1 MKNTRPQNRLHGFFL
16 AFLIVVLAFAAVG
29 FGTLGSVTPVGKAYE
44 LRAERTDD
52 EGDETPGVAFRLTNP
67 MEGDKALPMR
77 VCAVYINIAAIYAEA
92 GTGVTLKL
100 QRSSSGTYYYDVGN
114 KVTVE
119 NFTSQAGTAQ
129 DVVDPFFNYVAPF
142 DFSSVTWKV
151 DTYHIAKLFL
161 DGKDGANVLL
171 NEVVFVGE
179 VLDEDEEGTGKYRVI
194 PATIESAT
202 PYATESAEEAKAR
215 AAALLDAQYMPSDAQ
230 STFFRYTR
238 DEAYTLMTIAEMGR
252 GSVYAADRNGVP
264 IDTYTAEGVYGVF
277 GTDIVAL
284 GTLIFGMSPFGA
296 RFFSML
302 AAVLTLVLLS
312 RLLVRLTKSEKAGL
326 VFAVLYAASCLTLGY
341 GHMATPLMVGIFF
354 FALSLWLTYGFYEA
368 KGLRRASVVSVLPLL
383 FAGLAGGAA
392 ICVQGAFVIPM
403 LGVVGLFIAGMVRQ
417 NREKSRLL
425 AEIIEEAETGTE
437 SASGEE
443 EPESPGLR
451 AGRFLSEYR
460 FKNTAAP
467 VFFAAGHAARLL
479 RLSES
484 IRQSRGGGSDR
495 KYLLPRVADLC
506 KRLCGAKCLRG
517 GKCPLRLPRRLPRH
531 GRGLRHDRDRLPS
544 RRPPRGGRRDRPL
557 RLPSLLP
564 HHEEGEVGGRKGG
577 APPQHHPACGICPL
591 HHHGIRGKERRCL
604 LPARRS
610 LLVPPRRRPLRRD
623 VRGQGG
629 DGREGAQYRR
639 DRAHRARLCGARCL
653 YLLHSSAR
661 SLLPSG
667 GALPRMTEITHE
679 EESS

>member
-1 MKNTRPQNRLHGFFL
+1 M
-16 AFLIVVLAFAAVG
+16 
-29 FGTLGSVTPVGKAYE
+29 
-44 LRAERTDD
+44 
-52 EGDETPGVAFRLTNP
+52 
-67 MEGDKALPMR
+67 
-77 VCAVYINIAAIYAEA
+77 
-92 GTGVTLKL
+92 
-100 QRSSSGTYYYDVGN
+100 
-114 KVTVE
+114 
-119 NFTSQAGTAQ
+119 
-129 DVVDPFFNYVAPF
+129 
-142 DFSSVTWKV
+142 TWKV

-179 VLDEDEEGTGKYRVI
+179 VLDEDEEGLVTQDGAGYRVI

-467 VFFAAGHAARLL
+467 VFFAAGLVAGAFLL
-479 RLSES
+479 MVL
-484 IRQSRGGGSDR
+484 GMLPAYFV
-495 KYLLPRVADLC
+495 YLKVYDSPVA
-506 KRLCGAKCLRG
+506 
-517 GKCPLRLPRRLPRH
+517 
-531 GRGLRHDRDRLPS
+531 
-544 RRPPRGGRRDRPL
+544 
-557 RLPSLLP
+557 
-564 HHEEGEVGGRKGG
+564 GEVT
-577 APPQHHPACGICPL
+577 ANIF
-591 HHHGIRGKERRCL
+591 
-604 LPARRS
+604 S
-610 LLVPPRRRPLRRD
+610 LAWQTFVNGFA
-623 VRGQGG
+623 GQNAFAAG
-629 DGREGAQYRR
+629 
-639 DRAHRARLCGARCL
+639 
-653 YLLHSSAR
+653 SAR
-661 SLLPSG
+661 SVFRVVFRGTGEVFGMTAIAFHPVALLA
-667 GALPRMTEITHE
+667 GAAGIALSVFRLFFLIMKKEKSE
-679 EESS
+679 EEKEGLLRSIILLAGFVLSIITAFAVKSGDVFFLLADLFWFLLAADLFGGTYEGKAGTAVKVLNIVGIVLTVLGFAALAVFTFSIPLPAAFFQAVVPFLG